1 MDQFSIEDLFQLTT
15 LAEPTGSPEHGR
27 IVFSASRALREGDC
41 YQSRLWLLDTTSDA
55 PPKPITCVAFSAS
68 SPVLDPGG
76 NCVAFLS
83 SRDGGQ
89 QVHVLPLD
97 GGEAGQLT
105 HSARALKSLLQWTP
119 DGSRLLATAQVA
131 WAEDA
136 HDDID
141 ADGRP
146 LVINFLPYKLDGMGP
161 QVGHRT
167 LLLEID
173 TGTGEERVLVEG
185 DFDVAEARWSPDGE
199 RLAWIQGRSGA
210 QRHRL
215 DLWIADAGGGN
226 ARQVTH
232 GLPSMSG
239 LRWSPDGRTIAF
251 GGSATE
257 GDSMSEL
264 YLLDVES
271 GKLRQPVEGTQLEGN
286 QIVWHPDG
294 QRLATIAARRGL
306 QEVLVIDLAK
316 GSDIRVDAGLQQAS
330 SLCASGER
338 LAFVAAQLRRP
349 DEIHVVGWDGG
360 EETVRSRFNTDW
372 FEARQLPR
380 VDKRSFQ
387 VPDGD
392 GGTEEVEAWV
402 LLPAGGDGPFPLLV
416 DFHGGPQSHV
426 LIDYASHVYWY
437 ELLSQGW
444 AVLAPNAAGSGSYGV
459 EFARRMIGRWGELDL
474 PQVLSMVDTL
484 QEEGVASDRLACT
497 GKSYGG
503 YLAAWAIGQTSR
515 FGRAVISAP
524 VADIESHTGTSD
536 TGYYV
541 NPYSMG
547 GEIDEVRERYHR
559 LSPIEYCQRIDTPT
573 LVLQGQDDQR
583 CPIGQ
588 AEEFFANLV
597 RCAAEPARMVV
608 YPGGSHALAGT
619 GRPSHRLDYHH
630 RLAHWLRGES

>member
-497 GKSYGG
+497 
-503 YLAAWAIGQTSR
+503 AMT
-515 FGRAVISAP
+515 
-524 VADIESHTGTSD
+524 
-536 TGYYV
+536 
-541 NPYSMG
+541 
-547 GEIDEVRERYHR
+547 
-559 LSPIEYCQRIDTPT
+559 
-573 LVLQGQDDQR
+573 
-583 CPIGQ
+583 
-588 AEEFFANLV
+588 
-597 RCAAEPARMVV
+597 
-608 YPGGSHALAGT
+608 
-619 GRPSHRLDYHH
+619 
-630 RLAHWLRGES
+630 